1 MLRKFTTKLQK
12 PKALGKKLTTTTG
25 KAGSSSKER
34 TAVDSKS
41 KKVGLKGL

>member
-1 MLRKFTTKLQK
+1 MFRKFTTKLQK
-12 PKALGKKLTTTTG
+12 RKALGKKLTTTG

-41 KKVGLKGL
+41 KKDGLKGL